1 MLFVFAVSGKR
12 GGQTVGVVGQAAV
25 EIGGPVAFDIRVV
38 FAAL

>member
-25 EIGGPVAFDIRVV
+25 EVGGPVVFDIGVV
-38 FAAL
+38 FTAL